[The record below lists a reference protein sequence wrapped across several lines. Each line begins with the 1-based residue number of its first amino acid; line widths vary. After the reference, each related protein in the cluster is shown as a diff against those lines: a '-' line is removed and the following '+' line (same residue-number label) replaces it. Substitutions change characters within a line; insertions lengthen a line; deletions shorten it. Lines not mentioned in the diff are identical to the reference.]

1 MCAKNSGVH
10 PRPWAGLTGA
20 KHKEVPEGE
29 DFVLFA
35 HSAPVAAI
43 RTVEPIPVQATD
55 VLAICHVEA
64 VVLHAPDV
72 LAIGFVE
79 AVALHTGLKGAVAQI
94 HALARNPQHKF
105 PGRTVPTLAVKAT
118 LVLTVVRI
126 EALGRRGEC
135 DGQEDEGNVGAFHRG
150 KVLLPDTKPAKHT
163 GQQIIC
169 DNLTRDAAQ
178 MLQGLT

>member
-10 PRPWAGLTGA
+10 PRSWAGLTGA

-43 RTVEPIPVQATD
+43 RTIEPVSVQTSD
-55 VLAICHVEA
+55 VLAIGSIKP
-64 VVLHAPDV
+64 VVLHAPNV

-105 PGRTVPTLAVKAT
+105 PGGTVPALTVKTTFVLA
-118 LVLTVVRI
+118 VVRI
-126 EALGRRGEC
+126 EALGRRGEG

-150 KVLLPDTKPAKHT
+150 KVLLPDTKPTEDA
-163 GQQIIC
+163 GQQVVRH
-169 DNLTRDAAQ
+169 NFTGNASQ
-178 MLQGLT
+178 VLQGFT